1 MNFSKSSSCSV
12 IISYSTSGDTAV
24 SFGYIVYSADLLAN
38 IGYLSSDTFRIESH
52 HYAPTIS
59 FRYLI

>member
-1 MNFSKSSSCSV
+1 MM
-12 IISYSTSGDTAV
+12 SYSTSGDTAV

-38 IGYLSSDTFRIESH
+38 IGYLSSDPFRIESH

-59 FRYLI
+59 FRYLM